1 MWLFSFSSLQYP
13 GLLGTRI
20 SFGGTGKIAGVGLDW
35 LAPWPAASGGVN
47 RKGNAKS
54 KPGPKKQGAV
64 G

>member
-1 MWLFSFSSLQYP
+1 V
-13 GLLGTRI
+13 
-20 SFGGTGKIAGVGLDW
+20 AGVDLDW

-54 KPGPKKQGAV
+54 KPGPKKQGVV